1 LPACITARY
10 PDAKPNI
17 KSDGLREKPVFNIRL
32 QESDM
37 PCKTMAARTPAALS
51 NTAENLF
58 KPIKTRPAD
67 GLQITMAILYSDG
80 IIIDHLMQ

>member
-1 LPACITARY
+1 
-10 PDAKPNI
+10 
-17 KSDGLREKPVFNIRL
+17 
-32 QESDM
+32 M

-51 NTAENLF
+51 NKAENLF

-67 GLQITMAILYSDG
+67 GLQISMAILYSAG